1 IIERLNESYSSIIKN
16 AKCSNVIF
24 IPINVNN
31 LQIRQINYTN
41 LIQGVQGIADIELL
55 LINTTNMN
63 ESLFITAL
71 IYHGMNMSRT
81 FNIYLLNIEVN

>member
-1 IIERLNESYSSIIKN
+1 IIESLNETYSPIIKN

-31 LQIRQINYTN
+31 LQIRQINNTN

-55 LINTTNMN
+55 LINTTTIN

-71 IYHGMNMSRT
+71 IYHGMNNNRT
-81 FNIYLLNIEVN
+81 FNIYLLNVEVD